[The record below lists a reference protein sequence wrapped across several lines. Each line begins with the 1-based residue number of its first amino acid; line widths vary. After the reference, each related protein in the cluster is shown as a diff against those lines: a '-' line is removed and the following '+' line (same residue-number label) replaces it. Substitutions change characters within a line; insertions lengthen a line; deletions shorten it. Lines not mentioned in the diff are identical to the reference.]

1 MQKQDRNQN
10 LLRPNARNQRQQI
23 ESRRDI
29 KDRRVG
35 DEVENNYP
43 IKNLGHLFLLHE
55 AVGGGSSFFRTFAVE
70 TRAQVRRVPVPPIMF
85 SVRLLVVAVMLL
97 RFAEQIR
104 KCSDVDLSRW
114 RRLPFAAGKAC
125 RDLLPQPAVPVWI
138 LKRGKREVGTT
149 FRVAPSDARVL
160 DRVVEGAAGVVEDLA
175 DVDAAGDQ
183 AVAGGVDVIHGED
196 QFRRASPG
204 RRDSLAENDR
214 RLRTRRSKLYTSKV
228 FIDDVYI

>member
-1 MQKQDRNQN
+1 MQKQDRNEN
-10 LLRPNARNQRQQI
+10 LLRPNAWNQRQQVKP
-23 ESRRDI
+23 RCDV

-35 DEVENNYP
+35 NEIQNNYS
-43 IKNLGHLFLLHE
+43 IKNFGHLFLLH
-55 AVGGGSSFFRTFAVE
+55 VMIGSSSSFLRTFTVE
-70 TRAQVRRVPVPPIMF
+70 TRAQVRRVPLPPIMF
-85 SVRLLVVAVMLL
+85 FVRLLVVAVMLL

-104 KCSDVDLSRW
+104 KCSDVELSRW

-125 RDLLPQPAVPVWI
+125 RDLLQQPAVPVWI

-149 FRVAPSDARVL
+149 FRVPPSHARVL

-183 AVAGGVDVIHGED
+183 AVAGCVNVLHRED
-196 QFRRASPG
+196 QFRRARRG
-204 RRDSLAENDR
+204 RSDSLAENDR

-228 FIDDVYI
+228 FIDD